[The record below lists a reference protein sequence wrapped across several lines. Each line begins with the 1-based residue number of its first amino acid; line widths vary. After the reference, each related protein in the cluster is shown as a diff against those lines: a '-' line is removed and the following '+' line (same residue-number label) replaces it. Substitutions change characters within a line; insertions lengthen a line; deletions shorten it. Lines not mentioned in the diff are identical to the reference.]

1 MLKPK
6 PRYLAHKAFQF
17 GVALKGLDG
26 LVETVG
32 GIALLLTSKP
42 AIEQLVRLLTQN
54 ELSEDPSDFVANLLI
69 RSSQRLSTQTQHFA
83 GFYLLGYGVIKLGM
97 AACLLRGLRWSYPVA
112 LVILT
117 LFVAYQIYRIA
128 HTHSVVLLLLTLLDS
143 VIVLLIF
150 REWRAA
156 RPRT

>member
-1 MLKPK
+1 MLKLK
-6 PRYLAHKAFQF
+6 SRHLAHKAFQL

-32 GIALLLTSKP
+32 GIVLLTTGKP
-42 AIEQLVRLLTQN
+42 KIERLVRLLTQN
-54 ELSEDPSDFVANLLI
+54 ELSEDPNDFVANLLI
-69 RSSQRLSTQTQHFA
+69 HTSQRLTTQTQHFA
-83 GFYLLGYGVIKLGM
+83 GFYLLGYGVIKLGL
-97 AACLLRGLRWSYPVA
+97 ATCLLRGLRWSYPVA

-117 LFVAYQIYRIA
+117 LFVAYQLYRIT

-150 REWRAA
+150 REWLST
-156 RPRT
+156 RPQI